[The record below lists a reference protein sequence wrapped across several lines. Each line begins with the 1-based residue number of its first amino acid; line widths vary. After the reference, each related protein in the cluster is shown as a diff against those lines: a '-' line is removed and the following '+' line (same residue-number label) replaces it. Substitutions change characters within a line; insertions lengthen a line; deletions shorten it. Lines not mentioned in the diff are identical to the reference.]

1 MSNDGEVIGGA
12 CVSDAGVP
20 VVIISS
26 ASKWIEF
33 DSSCGFMEWRMSA
46 DDAFTLS
53 NLAAKI
59 RARFNR
65 EQIELAKYR
74 HPGSK

>member
-20 VVIISS
+20 VVILSS

-33 DSSCGFMEWRMSA
+33 DESCGFMEWRMSA

-53 NLAAKI
+53 NLLINRAVQAMKMAAEE
-59 RARFNR
+59 RAEND
-65 EQIELAKYR
+65 Q
-74 HPGSK
+74 

>member
-1 MSNDGEVIGGA
+1 MSNDGEVIGGS

-33 DSSCGFMEWRMSA
+33 DESCGRMEWKMSA
-46 DDAFTLS
+46 DNAFTLS
-53 NLAAKI
+53 NLLINRAVQAMKMAAEE
-59 RARFNR
+59 RA
-65 EQIELAKYR
+65 EDDQ
-74 HPGSK
+74 

>member
-1 MSNDGEVIGGA
+1 MSNDNEVIGGA

-33 DSSCGFMEWRMSA
+33 DESCGFMEWSMTTE
-46 DDAFTLS
+46 DAFKLS
-53 NLAAKI
+53 DQLINRAVAATTMAAEE
-59 RARFNR
+59 RAEND
-65 EQIELAKYR
+65 K
-74 HPGSK
+74 

>member
-1 MSNDGEVIGGA
+1 MSNDNEVIGGA
-12 CVSDAGVP
+12 CVSDAGVA

-46 DDAFTLS
+46 ENAFTLS
-53 NLAAKI
+53 NLLINRAVQAMKMAAEE
-59 RARFNR
+59 R
-65 EQIELAKYR
+65 EKDDQ
-74 HPGSK
+74 

>member
-1 MSNDGEVIGGA
+1 
-12 CVSDAGVP
+12 

-33 DSSCGFMEWRMSA
+33 DESCGFMEWRMSA

-53 NLAAKI
+53 NLLINRAVQAMKMAAEE
-59 RARFNR
+59 RATDD
-65 EQIELAKYR
+65 Q
-74 HPGSK
+74 

>member
-20 VVIISS
+20 VVILSS

-53 NLAAKI
+53 NLLINQGCAGDEDGSRRKG
-59 RARFNR
+59 R
-65 EQIELAKYR
+65 E
-74 HPGSK
+74 